1 MSDVLE
7 IARRERVTTA
17 SANSA
22 APVIS
27 ETDGRGHGSKPAGWA
42 RRDQSE
48 EDVSE
53 ITYLRG
59 TDGGSQDPSLHMKL
73 LRYLRDAAVFAP
85 CYLLLDWVSYIY
97 PLGPFNITPWNP
109 QPALA
114 IVWMLL
120 GGLGHAPAVFTT
132 IFLADLVIRN
142 VPLSISVLTALT
154 LTAGYAGISQALRE
168 ALRPKPGLH
177 TLRQLTSFV
186 AVVLPGT
193 ALVAAAFVG
202 ALYAVGSLGDAAALP
217 AWLRFWSATPWACWT
232 APLLLVVADADGR
245 RSFAALARRWE
256 TLLQLT
262 LLSATLWVI
271 FAGLGGDPSHHFYL
285 VFLPL
290 IWTAIRHGLGG
301 AIVAVSV
308 VQVGVVLGIHHH
320 AVQSLPII
328 ELQALVAALTL
339 TALYLG
345 VMTDE
350 RQRANEGLKQSL
362 RLATAGEMA
371 GAIAH
376 EVNQPLTALTNY
388 ARSGQ
393 MLIAAGRTAELGAV
407 LERMQAEAQRAS
419 RWCAADAFFREGRTR
434 LERVP
439 VTELLDSVRGHARCG
454 ALMVSG
460 EPDLPDVLVDRLQIE
475 LVLRNLVSNAAEAI
489 DGRPA
494 GQIKLSA
501 HRHDPQHVRIVVAD
515 NGGYPAAEPRARVR
529 AFRFRQ
535 ADRHGPRAGSEPGDR

>member
-1 MSDVLE
+1 M
-7 IARRERVTTA
+7 
-17 SANSA
+17 N
-22 APVIS
+22 
-27 ETDGRGHGSKPAGWA
+27 
-42 RRDQSE
+42 
-48 EDVSE
+48 
-53 ITYLRG
+53 
-59 TDGGSQDPSLHMKL
+59 L

-85 CYLLLDWVSYIY
+85 CYLLLDWVSYIH

-120 GGLGHAPAVFTT
+120 GGLVHAPVVLAT
-132 IFLADLVIRN
+132 IFFADALVRGVASGVTLATAL
-142 VPLSISVLTALT
+142 VLTV
-154 LTAGYAGISQALRE
+154 GYAAIAAALRML
-168 ALRPKPGLH
+168 LRPKAGLH
-177 TLRQLTSFV
+177 TLRQLTLFV
-186 AVVLPGT
+186 AIVIPGT
-193 ALVAAAFVG
+193 AVIAAAFVG
-202 ALYAVGSLGDAAALP
+202 VLSAAGSLADEAAFR
-217 AWLRFWSATPWACWT
+217 AWLRFWVGDAVGVLVT

-256 TLLQLT
+256 TVLQMALLA
-262 LLSATLWVI
+262 ATLWLI

-301 AIVAVSV
+301 AIVAVGV
-308 VQVGVVLGIHHH
+308 VQIGVVLGIHHH
-320 AVQSLPII
+320 PVQSLPII

-350 RQRANEGLKQSL
+350 RQRASEGLKQSL

-393 MLIAAGRTAELGAV
+393 MLIAAGRTAELAAV
-407 LERMQAEAQRAS
+407 IERMQVEAQRAS
-419 RWCAADAFFREGRTR
+419 EVVRRLRDFFREGRTR

-439 VTELLDSVRGHARCG
+439 VAELLESVRRHAN
-454 ALMVSG
+454 LHVLTIDG
-460 EPDLPDVLVDRLQIE
+460 EPDLPDVLIDRVQIE

-489 DGRPA
+489 DTSSGKGVIA
-494 GQIKLSA
+494 LSA
-501 HRHDPQHVRIVVAD
+501 QRHDRQHVRIVVAD
-515 NGGYPAAEPRARVR
+515 NGPGIPAESRERVFEPFVSAKPTGMGLGLAVSRAIAEAHGGTLDAMPGPHGE
-529 AFRFRQ
+529 FRLVLPVEL
-535 ADRHGPRAGSEPGDR
+535 AHA